1 MEKELFAE
9 LIESAH
15 EAVTISKGSRKA
27 SRVFSYEH
35 PDPVKARENL
45 SMTQLEF
52 AALLG
57 VSERTLQ
64 SWEQG
69 RRVPSGA
76 AMMLLRVA
84 TARPQAILDTVRGL

>member
-1 MEKELFAE
+1 MESVLFAE
-9 LIESAH
+9 LLESAQ
-15 EAVTISKGSRKA
+15 EAVKISKGLRKP
-27 SRVFSYEH
+27 SRVFTYEL
-35 PDPVKARENL
+35 PDVAKARKNL
-45 SMTQLEF
+45 GMTQTEF

-57 VSERTLQ
+57 VSERTVA

-84 TARPQAILDTVRGL
+84 TRRPAAILDTVRGR